1 MPGTRSS
8 RSALLLIAVLVLAET
23 VSAFETT
30 MSVQLLYAQLP
41 FFGSDIN
48 KLTWIVTAYML
59 VAAAATG
66 VCGRLGDQFGRARV
80 LNIVLLISA
89 AGSALSA
96 IAPNLEVLIVGR
108 GLQGVSGAVLP
119 LVIGLAREILPKE
132 KVTTGIA
139 VVSASALIAGASGM
153 LVSGFILDHFNW
165 RFIFW
170 TAVIL
175 AALAML
181 GIRAVIPN
189 SKAADADPGKVDYLG
204 AALFS
209 VAIGTTL
216 YGVTKSSEWTWG
228 DSRTLGFLG
237 VGLLLLAVWTVW
249 ELRVEHPMMEVRRF
263 VNPKF
268 AIGML
273 ATVIIAFGVFG
284 LSQVMPTAVLR
295 TPTEIPVPGGAP
307 IELPVGLGLTATMT
321 GLVGGLGAL
330 VGFAISPLP
339 GRISRRYGAAR
350 TIMIGSVVAV
360 GAFWSVMSLHTSLGG
375 FIAFTIISSIA
386 VTFCYGALPTLIA
399 ECVPPEE
406 TSAAVG
412 MQAVVR
418 TTFQG
423 VAASFSGVFLAR
435 GEIEVGELAFLSE
448 QGLETLAVAAIVAS
462 VIGFLLAVGASRYR
476 DSMLADRDDGPVPA
490 TGPKAAVQVD

>member
-1 MPGTRSS
+1 MPGDRTTRS
-8 RSALLLIAVLVLAET
+8 AALLIAALVLAET

-30 MSVQLLYAQLP
+30 MSVQLLYAQHP
-41 FFGSDIN
+41 FFGTDIS

-66 VCGRLGDQFGRARV
+66 VCGRLGDQFGRTRV

-89 AGSALSA
+89 VGSIVSA
-96 IAPNLEVLIVGR
+96 VAPNLEVVILGR

-132 KVTTGIA
+132 KITTGIA
-139 VVSASALIAGASGM
+139 IVSASALIAGASGM
-153 LVSGFILDHFNW
+153 LVSGFILDHFDW
-165 RFIFW
+165 RYIFW
-170 TAVIL
+170 TAVLL
-175 AALAML
+175 AVLAIFA
-181 GIRAVIPN
+181 IRAVIPR
-189 SKAADADPGKVDYLG
+189 SVAAESDPGKVDYLG

-216 YGVTKSSEWTWG
+216 FGVTRSSEWTWA

-237 VGLLLLAVWTVW
+237 VGFVLLALWTLW
-249 ELRVEHPMMEVRRF
+249 ELRVEHPMMDVRRF
-263 VNPKF
+263 ANPKF

-295 TPTEIPVPGGAP
+295 TPTHIPVPGGAP
-307 IELPVGLGLTATMT
+307 IELPVGLGLTATVT

-330 VGFAISPLP
+330 IGFTISPLP

-350 TIMIGSVVAV
+350 TIMIGAAVSV
-360 GAFWSVMSLHTSLGG
+360 GAFWSVVHLHTTVGG
-375 FIAFTIISSIA
+375 FIVFTIISSIA
-386 VTFCYGALPTLIA
+386 VTFCYGALPTLIV
-399 ECVPPEE
+399 ECVPEDE

-435 GEIEVGELAFLSE
+435 GEIKVGDMAFLSE
-448 QGLETLAVAAIVAS
+448 QGLETVAVVAVVAS
-462 VIGFLLAVGASRYR
+462 VIGFLLAAAASRYR
-476 DSMLADRDDGPVPA
+476 DSTLAYRDDGVALPGREPA
-490 TGPKAAVQVD
+490 VRLD

>member
-8 RSALLLIAVLVLAET
+8 RPAALLIAVLVLAET

-41 FFGSDIN
+41 FFGTDIS

-66 VCGRLGDQFGRARV
+66 VCGRLGDQFGRTRV
-80 LNIVLLISA
+80 LNIVLLVSA
-89 AGSALSA
+89 VGSIVSA
-96 IAPNLEVLIVGR
+96 VAPDLDVLIVGR
-108 GLQGVSGAVLP
+108 GMQGVSGAVLP
-119 LVIGLAREILPKE
+119 LVIGLARETLPRE

-153 LVSGFILDHFNW
+153 LVAGFILDHLDW
-165 RFIFW
+165 RLIFW
-170 TAVIL
+170 SAVLL
-175 AALAML
+175 AALAMA
-181 GIRAVIPN
+181 GIRAVVPK
-189 SKAADADPGKVDYLG
+189 SAAATRDPGKVDYLG
-204 AALFS
+204 AVLFS
-209 VAIGTTL
+209 VAVGTTL
-216 YGVTKSSEWTWG
+216 YGVTKSSEWTWN

-237 VGLLLLAVWTVW
+237 AGFVLLALWTVW
-249 ELRVEHPMMEVRRF
+249 ELRVRHPMMEVRRF
-263 VNPKF
+263 ANPKF

-295 TPTEIPVPGGAP
+295 TPTHLPVPGGDP
-307 IELPVGLGLTATMT
+307 IDLPVGLGLTATMT

-339 GRISRRYGAAR
+339 GRISRRHGAAR
-350 TIMIGSVVAV
+350 TIMIGSAVAV
-360 GAFWSVMSLHTSLGG
+360 GAFWSVVHLHTTLGG
-375 FIAFTIISSIA
+375 FIAFTIVSSVA
-386 VTFCYGALPTLIA
+386 VTFCYGALPTLIV

-435 GEIEVGELAFLSE
+435 GEIKVGDLAFLSE
-448 QGLETLAVAAIVAS
+448 KGLGTLAVAAVVAA
-462 VIGFLLAVGASRYR
+462 VLGFLLAVAASRYR
-476 DSMLADRDDGPVPA
+476 ESMLAGGDGAAARAGREPA
-490 TGPKAAVQVD
+490 VRLD